1 MNKKFI
7 MYTSIILGAAAVG
20 YFFYEKQRVKKLDA
34 KVESLQQ
41 ALAKLQQVQ

>member
-7 MYTSIILGAAAVG
+7 MYTSIILGASAIG
-20 YFFYEKQRVKKLDA
+20 YFFYEKQRIKKIDA

-41 ALAKLQQVQ
+41 ALAKLQEVQ

>member
-1 MNKKFI
+1 MNKKVI
-7 MYTSIILGAAAVG
+7 MYTSIVLGAAAIG
-20 YFFYEKQRVKKLDA
+20 YYFYEKQRVKALDA